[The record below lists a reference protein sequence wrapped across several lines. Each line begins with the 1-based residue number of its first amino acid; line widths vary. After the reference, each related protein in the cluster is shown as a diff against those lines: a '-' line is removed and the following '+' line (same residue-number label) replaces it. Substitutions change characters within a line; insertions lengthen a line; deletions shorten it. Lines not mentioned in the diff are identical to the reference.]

1 MREPVNPSYDKIAVY
16 ATRNWR
22 YRPATI
28 NGEPVKFRK
37 LIAITIKPTM

>member
-1 MREPVNPSYDKIAVY
+1 MRSSVNQSYDRTVLN

-28 NGEPVKFRK
+28 NGAPVKFRK
-37 LIAITIKPTM
+37 IIQITIKPGE